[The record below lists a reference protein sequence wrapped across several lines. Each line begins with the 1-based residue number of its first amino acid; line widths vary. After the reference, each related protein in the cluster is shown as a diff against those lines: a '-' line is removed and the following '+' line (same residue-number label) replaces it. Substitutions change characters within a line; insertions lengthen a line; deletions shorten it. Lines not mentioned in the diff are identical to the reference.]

1 MPEILLILIAAVV
14 VVVLLVFL
22 SGLRLVPNSRVGI
35 VEKVF
40 SRKGSVKEGFIAL
53 NGEAGYQPKVLR
65 GGWHVLPPFQY
76 RVHLAPLVTIPQ
88 GQIGYVFARD
98 GSPLH
103 PTQTLGDIV
112 PAGKTFQ
119 DVETFLRN
127 GGQRG
132 PQREILR
139 EGTYAFNLAQFVIL
153 TEGGL
158 YYLPIS
164 REEEATFK
172 RMAALIQ
179 EREGFRPVVIKGTDD
194 LVGVVT
200 VHDGPSLGQGDII
213 APTV

>member
-1 MPEILLILIAAVV
+1 MPLILVVVLLILIGLA
-14 VVVLLVFL
+14 LLSFV
-22 SGLRLVPNSRVGI
+22 RIIPNNRVGI

-40 SRKGSVKEGFIAL
+40 SNKGSVKEGFIAL

-65 GGWHVLPPFQY
+65 GGWHLLPPFQY

-98 GSPLH
+98 GSAMH
-103 PTQTLGDIV
+103 PTPTLAENV
-112 PAGKTFQ
+112 SEGKTFQ
-119 DVETFLRN
+119 DVEAFLRS

-158 YYLPIS
+158 YYLPIA

-179 EREGFRPVVIKGTDD
+179 ERE
-194 LVGVVT
+194 
-200 VHDGPSLGQGDII
+200 
-213 APTV
+213 